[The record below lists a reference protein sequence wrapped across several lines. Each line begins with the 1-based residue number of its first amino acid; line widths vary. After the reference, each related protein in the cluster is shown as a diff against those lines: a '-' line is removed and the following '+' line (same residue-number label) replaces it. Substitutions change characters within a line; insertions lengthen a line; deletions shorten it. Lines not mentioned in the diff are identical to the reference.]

1 MRLTAALVAATILGF
16 AAPASAADGGGR
28 NHGWRQHG
36 GHYGHP
42 HHRQHRHSERRFY
55 AEEAISVLEYRE
67 PYLPRG
73 VLYNAPPLPVA
84 YGYWRNRGDVI
95 SAKY

>member
-1 MRLTAALVAATILGF
+1 MDV
-16 AAPASAADGGGR
+16 
-28 NHGWRQHG
+28 
-36 GHYGHP
+36 
-42 HHRQHRHSERRFY
+42 
-55 AEEAISVLEYRE
+55 VEYRE

-84 YGYWRNRGDVI
+84 YGYWRERGDVI